1 MSQPET
7 TPRQVLYALVSAGFV
22 AVVVILTIGA
32 ASAGLVPTWWSGLLA
47 ISIVLAATW
56 IAQNWRST
64 ALVLVVAIGLFLMWM
79 IGTLIL
85 AA

>member
-7 TPRQVLYALVSAGFV
+7 TSRQVLYALVSAGFV

-47 ISIVLAATW
+47 ISIVLTATW

-64 ALVLVVAIGLFLMWM
+64 MLVLAVAIGLFLMWM
-79 IGTLIL
+79 VGTLIL
-85 AA
+85 AT

>member
-7 TPRQVLYALVSAGFV
+7 TPRQVLYALVSGGFV
-22 AVVVILTIGA
+22 AVVVVLTIGA
-32 ASAGLVPTWWSGLLA
+32 ASAGLVPAWWSGLLA
-47 ISIVLAATW
+47 IAIVLAATW

-64 ALVLVVAIGLFLMWM
+64 MLVLVLGIGLFLMWM

-85 AA
+85 AT